1 MLDYENL
8 QNRMCKV
15 EAIVNSSP
23 ITKVSSDPNDLDVL
37 TPNHL
42 PLLKR
47 KPNLPPG
54 LFNKEDLC
62 VRRRWRKVQYM
73 ADLFWK
79 RWIRKYLPLL
89 QERQKC
95 VQPRRNSAVGDVVLI
110 VDEKA
115 PRSSWPIGTIVK
127 VMSDKKGCI
136 LLVEVKIKT
145 IVVERSI
152 DKLCLLLQSGK
163 IIG

>member
-8 QNRMCKV
+8 QNLMCKV
-15 EAIVNSSP
+15 EAIVKSRA

-62 VRRRWRKVQYM
+62 VRRRWRQVQYM

-89 QERQKC
+89 QERQKRTAKTEFC
-95 VQPRRNSAVGDVVLI
+95 CGRRRSNCRRKGTSELLTDGNNCESDVRQ
-110 VDEKA
+110 EGMHS
-115 PRSSWPIGTIVK
+115 PCG
-127 VMSDKKGCI
+127 G
-136 LLVEVKIKT
+136 
-145 IVVERSI
+145 
-152 DKLCLLLQSGK
+152 QN
-163 IIG
+163 